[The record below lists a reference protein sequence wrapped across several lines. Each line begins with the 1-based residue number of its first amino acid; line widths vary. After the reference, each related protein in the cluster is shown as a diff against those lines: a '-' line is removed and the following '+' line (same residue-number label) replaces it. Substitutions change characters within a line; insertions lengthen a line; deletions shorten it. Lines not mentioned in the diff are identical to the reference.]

1 MSEIVVAKYSHGYY
15 NRASHFVR
23 QEYLK
28 GRRFEIRVPAA
39 PLTVTIPKRTSRSIS
54 GVPSLVPSWPSR
66 SNSSSSVSSEFSSPG
81 RSGSAYSSDGEMPIT
96 PGYNSATSDPFLV
109 SASNSA
115 SSLSS
120 MRGIPM
126 VVDAVKASAA
136 VCVKLPI
143 AVAEKENVNN
153 GYVVQEPRTVFASLN
168 AKASANNAAARPS
181 ASYASLPV
189 PVAMSRRFSQ

>member
-28 GRRFEIRVPAA
+28 GRRFEIRIPA
-39 PLTVTIPKRTSRSIS
+39 PLTVTIPKQRINRSIS

-66 SNSSSSVSSEFSSPG
+66 SNSSSSVSSDFSSPG
-81 RSGSAYSSDGEMPIT
+81 RSNSAYSSDGEMPIT
-96 PGYNSATSDPFLV
+96 PGFNTVTSDPFLV

-120 MRGIPM
+120 MRGIQI
-126 VVDAVKASAA
+126 VDAVKPVASAA
-136 VCVKLPI
+136 AVAVKLP
-143 AVAEKENVNN
+143 VAEKENN
-153 GYVVQEPRTVFASLN
+153 GYVVNEPRTVFSSLN
-168 AKASANNAAARPS
+168 AKAGGVNNAVMRPAQS
-181 ASYASLPV
+181 HATLPV